1 MDYQSDYQFMARA
14 LRIARRGLYSTD
26 PNPRVGCVLVRD
38 GEIVGEGWH
47 ERAGE
52 PHAEI
57 HALAQ
62 AGERARGAIAYVTLE
77 PCCHHGR
84 TPPCT
89 DALVAAGVARVVA
102 AMVDPNPKV
111 GGEGLARLAAAG
123 IAVERGLMQAEAE
136 ALNPGFIMRM
146 RHGRPFVRCK
156 LAMSLDGRTAM
167 ANGESKWITSEAAR
181 HDVHH
186 LRARSSAIMTGVGT
200 VLADDPALT
209 VRLNG
214 ERIRQPLR
222 VVLDTH
228 LRTPPQARLL
238 DAAGRTLIVT
248 ASRNQVLRDGLTRNN
263 VTVVTLPEA
272 APAHPA
278 TAPCVA
284 LPPASMPSP
293 ALAALV
299 HPWTSQ
305 MQGIDLPAVMRYL
318 ATQEINEVLLEA
330 GATLNG
336 AMLRAGLVDE
346 VVIYM
351 APHLMG
357 DAARGLFH
365 LPGLESMAQ
374 RINLE
379 IIDIR
384 AVGKDWRITAKITGD
399 S

>member
-1 MDYQSDYQFMARA
+1 MARA
-14 LRIARRGLYSTD
+14 LRLARRGLCTTD

-47 ERAGE
+47 ERAGG
-52 PHAEI
+52 PHAEV

-62 AGERARGAIAYVTLE
+62 AGERARGATAYVTLE

-123 IAVERGLMQAEAE
+123 IAVESGLMQAEAE
-136 ALNPGFIMRM
+136 ALNPGFIMHM

-200 VLADDPALT
+200 VLADDPMLT
-209 VRLNG
+209 VRLDG
-214 ERIRQPLR
+214 EGVRQPLR

-238 DAAGRTLIVT
+238 DAPGRVLIVT
-248 ASRNQVLRDGLTRNN
+248 ASRNQVLHDRLARDN
-263 VTVVTLPEA
+263 VTVVTLSEYDD
-272 APAHPA
+272 
-278 TAPCVA
+278 
-284 LPPASMPSP
+284 S
-293 ALAALV
+293 
-299 HPWTSQ
+299 
-305 MQGIDLPAVMRYL
+305 IDLPALMRHL
-318 ATQEINEVLLEA
+318 AAQEINEVLLEA

-336 AMLRAGLVDE
+336 AMLRAGLIDE
-346 VVIYM
+346 LIIYM

-365 LPGLESMAQ
+365 LPELVSMDQ
-374 RINLE
+374 RIKLE
-379 IIDIR
+379 ILDIR
-384 AVGKDWRITAKITGD
+384 AVGKDWRITAKVAGGL
-399 S
+399 

>member
-1 MDYQSDYQFMARA
+1 MARA
-14 LRIARRGLYSTD
+14 LRLARRGLYGAD

-47 ERAGE
+47 ERAGG
-52 PHAEI
+52 PHAEV

-62 AGERARGAIAYVTLE
+62 AGERACGATAYVTLE

-84 TPPCT
+84 TPPCA

-111 GGEGLARLAAAG
+111 GGAGLARLVAAG
-123 IAVERGLMQAEAE
+123 IAVESGLMQAEAE

-146 RHGRPFVRCK
+146 RLGQPFVRCK

-167 ANGESKWITSEAAR
+167 ANGESKWITSGAAR

-209 VRLNG
+209 ARLDD

-238 DAAGRTLIVT
+238 DAPGRALIVT
-248 ASRNQVLRDGLTRNN
+248 ASRNQVLHDRLARDN
-263 VTVVTLPEA
+263 VTVVTLPE
-272 APAHPA
+272 
-278 TAPCVA
+278 
-284 LPPASMPSP
+284 
-293 ALAALV
+293 
-299 HPWTSQ
+299 Q
-305 MQGIDLPAVMRYL
+305 INGIDLPAVMRHL
-318 ATQEINEVLLEA
+318 AALEVNEVLLEA
-330 GATLNG
+330 GPTLSG
-336 AMLRAGLVDE
+336 AMLRAGLIDE
-346 VVIYM
+346 LIIYM

-365 LPGLESMAQ
+365 LPELVGMDQ
-374 RINLE
+374 RIAMD

-384 AVGKDWRITAKITGD
+384 AVGKDWRITAKVVGD